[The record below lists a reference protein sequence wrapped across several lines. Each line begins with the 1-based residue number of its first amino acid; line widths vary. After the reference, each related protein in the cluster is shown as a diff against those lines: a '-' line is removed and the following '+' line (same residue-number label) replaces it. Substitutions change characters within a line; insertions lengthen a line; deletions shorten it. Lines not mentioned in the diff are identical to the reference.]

1 MKENKILKRKI
12 YKSYL
17 TSTISISLVLFLLGI
32 VGLLLINAQ
41 KLSNKIK
48 ESINLTV
55 VINKNSKEV
64 DIRELQK
71 RLDAN
76 RIVKSTM
83 YNDKDEAAKN
93 FAEELGQDF
102 VDFLG
107 YNPLY
112 NSIDIF
118 LYADYIEETSINKL
132 KATIL
137 KNNIVKEVIYHKS
150 FLTFV
155 TRNLK
160 KITFF
165 ILVFCGF
172 LMLTFLSLIN
182 NTIRITIYSKRFLIN
197 TMQLVGATD
206 SFIRKPFI
214 VKNIVYGVMS
224 AIIVN
229 SILTGIIYYFHQEH
243 SHLLNIK
250 DTLSV
255 SLLYLFILF
264 LSVIITYLST
274 YFSLNKYLRL
284 KTDELY
290 F

>member
-93 FAEELGQDF
+93 FADELGQDF

-160 KITFF
+160 K
-165 ILVFCGF
+165 
-172 LMLTFLSLIN
+172 N
-182 NTIRITIYSKRFLIN
+182 N
-197 TMQLVGATD
+197 
-206 SFIRKPFI
+206 
-214 VKNIVYGVMS
+214 
-224 AIIVN
+224 
-229 SILTGIIYYFHQEH
+229 
-243 SHLLNIK
+243 
-250 DTLSV
+250 
-255 SLLYLFILF
+255 LF
-264 LSVIITYLST
+264 
-274 YFSLNKYLRL
+274 YFSVLWFFNVNLFK
-284 KTDELY
+284 
-290 F
+290 FN